1 MLYQEIIKYHKSI
14 ENDETIIERKEKRGH
29 TSHYQILKCYDT
41 IIKSRTNSNQD
52 LLFQLMRQLT
62 LQLIMTK
69 NMVELETLKDTSY
82 QTRCMALHNTS
93 F

>member
-1 MLYQEIIKYHKSI
+1 MKVISLCLISKVFAIPR
-14 ENDETIIERKEKRGH
+14 D
-29 TSHYQILKCYDT
+29 YQILKCYDT

-69 NMVELETLKDTSY
+69 NMVELGTLKDISY
-82 QTRCMALHNTS
+82 QTRCMALPNTS